1 MVYHLKTYLIIP
13 FIIVHLFGYAQQ
25 NDSIQLKYLIATGS
39 GYDHNL
45 WCGPEE
51 VYLELEDSTLIRFD
65 VFRTFERGLKL
76 KDQNLI
82 FDREYRV
89 LLMKDNETIQVRK
102 FNTDSIWTDPNLVV
116 DFDPRRCC
124 YLGEFKH
131 VFFKT
136 DSSNILNTYCS
147 DRNSLI
153 DFALNRDSQI
163 EIVGINNDSITTEL
177 TEERILQ
184 VKRMLVANGVSKTK
198 ISIRKEYANAN
209 DFGNSS
215 LLGAEYLVYYYI
227 PNREI
232 GVILKRLD

>member
-1 MVYHLKTYLIIP
+1 MTYHLKTYLIIP
-13 FIIVHLFGYAQQ
+13 CIFVHLFGYTQQ

-65 VFRTFERGLKL
+65 ELRTFERGLKL

-82 FDREYRV
+82 SDREYRV

-102 FNTDSIWTDPNLVV
+102 FNTDSIWTDCNLVV

-124 YLGEFKH
+124 SLGEFKH

-153 DFALNRDSQI
+153 DFVKNVDSQI
-163 EIVGINNDSITTEL
+163 EIIGINNDSISKEL
-177 TEERILQ
+177 AEERILQ
-184 VKRMLVANGVSKTK
+184 VKRMLVANGINQNK
-198 ISIRKEYANAN
+198 ISIKKEYIDANYY
-209 DFGNSS
+209 GNSF
-215 LLGAEYLVYYYI
+215 LLGAEYLVYYY
-227 PNREI
+227 NDDREVGAI
-232 GVILKRLD
+232 IRRLD